1 MHITKEDTGALTA
14 SIKMQITSEDYEE
27 KVTKT
32 LKDYQ
37 RKATIPGF
45 RPGKVPSGMIA
56 KMYRKGV
63 LLDEINHLISENLQ
77 NYIEENQIKLLG
89 NPVPDK
95 EKSSSVDLDNQ
106 TEFEFYF
113 DIGLSPE
120 FELDLSGK
128 FSVDY
133 LAIKATEKMIDQN
146 IEELRHRS
154 KNHDHDHEPEAH
166 EHNEEELPEL
176 NEEFFNRV
184 FPGQEIKDIT
194 IFRGKIKE
202 MIEQSL
208 VQESERYFL
217 NTAIEKLVHETRLEL
232 PDDFL
237 RKMLRENE
245 EHKLNDEEIEKQ
257 YVNFSNSIK
266 WQLIESK
273 IVKDYNLQVNPDE
286 IRNVIKSYFTGHM
299 TNEEENPEQDE
310 RLNKIVDSV
319 LSNKEETNRLHDQLF
334 DKKLLNFFK
343 ENIKLEPK
351 EVDYDEFI
359 KLVTQ
364 KKA

>member
-154 KNHDHDHEPEAH
+154 KNHDLDHEPEAH